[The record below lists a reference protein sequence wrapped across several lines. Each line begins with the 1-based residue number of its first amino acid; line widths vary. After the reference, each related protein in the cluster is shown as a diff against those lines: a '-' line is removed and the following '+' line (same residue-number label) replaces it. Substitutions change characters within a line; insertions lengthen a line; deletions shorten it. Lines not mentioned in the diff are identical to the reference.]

1 MKRRY
6 MKQQWTLRF
15 KQLGLIDEGAV
26 RIAPLMLFT
35 GDNNTGKSYVMTLLW
50 GVIALGR
57 SLFPAAIPESESYRQ
72 CEKWLGEVFQ
82 EGKDEKELLP
92 EDEAIFVR
100 WFGDV
105 LNLRRQTLCDELF
118 GANAVRL
125 RELRITDFTRD
136 RPLSL
141 RWNKNSAEKSRYS
154 SGKHYVRF
162 PLPSDP
168 LPRVEIYRMIQYLT
182 WKLIMD
188 DLSAP
193 LYTPRSSLKTVPSGE
208 ILYLPAARTGFV
220 LLRKVLVSAALSLE
234 GESLQ
239 LLLPVRRFVQRFL
252 MLSFKEKNRFSLFAD
267 ILERRILCGHIHP
280 DGAPLPEYRY
290 SPQGRSDEALP
301 LWRTS
306 SLVTE
311 LSPLLVFL
319 RGNDDFRSLIIEEPE
334 AHLHLEMQRELARLL
349 VRLVNFG
356 LPVWITT
363 HGDSFFQQVSNLVKA
378 SAMDDAVLSQV
389 DLKPEEKI
397 QPERVSAW
405 YFQRELNSP
414 GRERTVILPLNTD
427 HDGISATAFNSAIA
441 GLTRQT
447 LDLSPDDEA

>member
-15 KQLGLIDEGAV
+15 KKLGLIEEGAV
-26 RIAPLMLFT
+26 RIAPLMIFT

-57 SLFPAAIPESESYRQ
+57 GLFPTAIPESESYRQ
-72 CEKWLGEVFQ
+72 CEKWLGSFLQ
-82 EGKDEKELLP
+82 EGEDEKTLLP
-92 EDEAIFVR
+92 EDEEVFVR

-105 LNLRRQTLCDELF
+105 LNQRRKTLCDELF
-118 GANAVRL
+118 GENAVRL
-125 RELRITDFTRD
+125 RELRIADFVRE

-141 RWNKNSAEKSRYS
+141 RWNRDAAEGSRYS

-162 PLPSDP
+162 PLPSSP
-168 LPRVEIYRMIQYLT
+168 PPRAEVYRMIQYLT

-193 LYTPRSSLKTVPSGE
+193 LYPPRSPVKTVPSGE
-208 ILYLPAARTGFV
+208 ILYLPAARTGFII
-220 LLRKVLVSAALSLE
+220 LRKIVASAALSSE
-234 GESLQ
+234 AKGVQ
-239 LLLPVRRFVQRFL
+239 LLLPVRYFLQRL
-252 MLSFKEKNRFSLFAD
+252 LTLSFKEKNRFSAFAD
-267 ILERRILCGHIHP
+267 ILERRILRGHIHP

-290 SPQGRSDEALP
+290 SPQGQDNEALP

-311 LSPLLVFL
+311 LAPLLVFL
-319 RGNDDFRSLIIEEPE
+319 RGDDDFRSLIIEEPE

-349 VRLVNFG
+349 VRLVNSG

-378 SAMDDAVLSQV
+378 SAMDDAALSRL
-389 DLKPEEKI
+389 DLEPEENI

-405 YFQRELNSP
+405 HFQRVSASSGRDRTEISP
-414 GRERTVILPLNTD
+414 LHTD
-427 HDGISATAFNSAIA
+427 HDGIAATAFNAAIA
-441 GLTRQT
+441 ELTRQT

>member
-15 KQLGLIDEGAV
+15 KKLGLIEEGAV
-26 RIAPLMLFT
+26 RIAPLMIFT

-57 SLFPAAIPESESYRQ
+57 SLFPTAIPESESYRQ
-72 CEKWLGEVFQ
+72 CEKWLGSFSQ
-82 EGKDEKELLP
+82 EGEDEKSLLP
-92 EDEAIFVR
+92 EDEDVFVR

-105 LNLRRQTLCDELF
+105 LNQRRQTLCDELF
-118 GANAVRL
+118 GENAVRL
-125 RELRITDFTRD
+125 RELRITDFVRE

-141 RWNKNSAEKSRYS
+141 RWNKDAAEGSRYS
-154 SGKHYVRF
+154 SGEHYVRF
-162 PLPSDP
+162 PLPSSP
-168 LPRVEIYRMIQYLT
+168 FPRAEVYRMIQYLT

-193 LYTPRSSLKTVPSGE
+193 LYPPRSPLKPVPSGE

-220 LLRKVLVSAALSLE
+220 LLRKALISAALSMG
-234 GESLQ
+234 GESVP
-239 LLLPVRRFVQRFL
+239 LLLPVRRFVQRL
-252 MLSFKEKNRFSLFAD
+252 LSLSFKENNRFSVFAD
-267 ILERRILCGHIHP
+267 ILERRILRGHIHP

-290 SPQGRSDEALP
+290 SPQGQDNEALP

-349 VRLVNFG
+349 VRLVNSG

-363 HGDSFFQQVSNLVKA
+363 HGDTFFQQVSNLVKA
-378 SAMDDAVLSQV
+378 SAMDDAALSRL
-389 DLKPEEKI
+389 DLEPEESI

-405 YFQRELNSP
+405 HFRRVSASSGRDRTEISP
-414 GRERTVILPLNTD
+414 LHAD
-427 HDGISATAFNSAIA
+427 HDGIAATAFNAAIA
-441 GLTRQT
+441 ELTRQT
-447 LDLSPDDEA
+447 LDLSPGDEA